1 MKKGA
6 IKMNYLEKAEVWK
19 NYSQLDPALK
29 KELEAMDDKA
39 LQEVFTTDLE
49 FGTGGLRGILGVGTN
64 RMNIYIVA
72 KATLGFGRYL
82 AKFPNAYKRGLAI
95 SHDNRHQ
102 SKEFA
107 RISAEVLATLGY
119 HVYLFEDLRPTPELS
134 FAVRHFG
141 CVGGIMITASHNP
154 KEYNGYKIYDESGC
168 QLVPKDADQV
178 IAEIEKIDDYFSID
192 HSKNHQEI
200 EYIGR
205 AVDEAY
211 IKEVKKIILR
221 PNLKKDF
228 KLVYTPLHGTGQVF
242 APEVLKSV
250 GYDVYP
256 LACQM
261 TNDPEFSGVKTSNP
275 ENKEA
280 YDEAIEYAR
289 EIGAKIVLATDPD
302 ADRLGIA
309 VEHNGEYI
317 LFTGNQTASLV
328 LDYILKTRKEL
339 KTLPEDGYVFTTNV
353 SSTLPVA
360 IAEKYGMKVEITL
373 TGFKFIGEKAREMEG
388 GKGTYVFGFEE
399 CYGCLISDCVRDKDS
414 IQAILMLCE
423 TAAYYREKGMDLVDA
438 LNAVYE
444 EYGYYK
450 EGITNIGLKGLEGA
464 AKIKR
469 IMEFFRVN
477 DIALKKFDILAKD
490 DVRLGIHTDMK
501 TGAHSKI
508 NLPSSNVIKYYLND
522 NMWFVLRPSG
532 TEPKLKVYYGVVGK
546 NDAEAKEKLEELTQE
561 VLSIVNLI
569 K

>member
-1 MKKGA
+1 
-6 IKMNYLEKAEVWK
+6 MNYLEKAEVWK

-39 LQEVFTTDLE
+39 LQEAFTTDLE

-205 AVDEAY
+205 AVDEVY
-211 IKEVKKIILR
+211 INEVKKIILR

-289 EIGAKIVLATDPD
+289 QIGAKIVLATDPD

-309 VEHNGEYI
+309 VEHDGEYV

-360 IAEKYGMKVEITL
+360 IAKKYGMKVEITL

-399 CYGCLISDCVRDKDS
+399 SYGCLISDCVRDKDS

-546 NDAEAKEKLEELTQE
+546 SDAEAKEKLEELTQE
-561 VLSIVNLI
+561 VMSIVNLI

>member
-1 MKKGA
+1 
-6 IKMNYLEKAEVWK
+6 MNYLEKVKLWK
-19 NYSQLDPALK
+19 ENPNLDPTLR
-29 KELEAMDDKA
+29 KELEAMNDHELEEA
-39 LQEVFTTDLE
+39 FAVDLE
-49 FGTGGLRGILGVGTN
+49 FGTGGLRGILGAGTN

-82 AKFPNAYKRGLAI
+82 LKQSEVAGARGVAI

-107 RISAEVLATLGY
+107 RISAEVLSSLGFR
-119 HVYLFEDLRPTPELS
+119 VFLFEELRPTPELS
-134 FAVRHFG
+134 FAVRHFN
-141 CVGGIMITASHNP
+141 CIGGIMITASHNP
-154 KEYNGYKIYDESGC
+154 KEYNGYKIYDETGC

-178 IAEIEKIDDYFSID
+178 IHEIYQIDNYFDIETT
-192 HSKNHQEI
+192 KNHELI
-200 EYIGR
+200 HYIGKD
-205 AVDEAY
+205 VDDVY

-242 APEVLKSV
+242 APQVLQSV
-250 GYDVYP
+250 GYDVVP

-261 TNDPEFSGVKTSNP
+261 TNDPDFSGVKTSNP

-280 YDEAIEYAR
+280 YDEAIELAQK
-289 EIGAKIVLATDPD
+289 IGAKIVLATDPD

-309 VEHNGEYI
+309 VEHNGEYV
-317 LFTGNQTASLV
+317 LFTGNQTAALV

-339 KTLPEDGYVFTTNV
+339 NTLPKDGHVFTTNV

-373 TGFKFIGEKAREMEG
+373 TGFKFIGEKAREMEK

-399 CYGCLISDCVRDKDS
+399 SYGCLISDCVRDKDS

-423 TAAYYREKGMDLVDA
+423 TAAYYREKNMDLVDA
-438 LNAVYE
+438 LNAIYE

-450 EGITNIGLKGLEGA
+450 EGITNISLKGLEGA

-469 IMEFFRVN
+469 IMEFFRST
-477 DIALKKFDILAKD
+477 DIALKGFKILAKD
-490 DVRLGIHTDMK
+490 DVKLGLK
-501 TGAHSKI
+501 TNFVDDTVSKI
-508 NLPSSNVIKYYLND
+508 ELPSSNVIKYYLND

-532 TEPKLKVYYGVVGK
+532 TEPKLKVYYGVKGTSSK
-546 NDAEAKEKLEELTQE
+546 DADERLTALSKE
-561 VLSIVNLI
+561 VLAIVDLI

>member
-1 MKKGA
+1 
-6 IKMNYLEKAEVWK
+6 MNYLEKVNLWK
-19 NYSQLDPALK
+19 NNPNLEPTLRKELDSMTE
-29 KELEAMDDKA
+29 KELEDAFA
-39 LQEVFTTDLE
+39 VDLE
-49 FGTGGLRGILGVGTN
+49 FGTGGLRGVLGAGTN

-82 AKFPNAYKRGLAI
+82 LMQSEVATARGVAI

-107 RISAEVLATLGY
+107 RMSAEVLTSLGFR
-119 HVYLFEDLRPTPELS
+119 VFLFEDLRPTPELS
-134 FAVRHFG
+134 FAVRHFH
-141 CVGGIMITASHNP
+141 CIGGIMITASHNP
-154 KEYNGYKIYDESGC
+154 KEYNGYKIYDETGC
-168 QLVPKDADQV
+168 QLVPKEADKV
-178 IAEIEKIDDYFSID
+178 IAEINKIKDYFTIET
-192 HSKNHQEI
+192 SKNHELIQ
-200 EYIGR
+200 YIGKD
-205 AVDEAY
+205 VDEVY

-221 PNLKKDF
+221 PDLKKDF

-242 APEVLKSV
+242 APQVLQSV
-250 GYDVYP
+250 GYDVVP

-261 TNDPEFSGVKTSNP
+261 TNDPDFSGVKTSNP

-280 YDEAIEYAR
+280 YDEAIELAK

-309 VEHNGEYI
+309 VEHNGEYV
-317 LFTGNQTASLV
+317 LFTGNQTAALV

-339 KTLPEDGYVFTTNV
+339 HTLPKDGYVFTTNV
-353 SSTLPVA
+353 SSTLPIA

-373 TGFKFIGEKAREMEG
+373 TGFKFIGEKAREMES

-399 CYGCLISDCVRDKDS
+399 SYGCLVSDCVRDKDS

-438 LNAVYE
+438 LNAIYE

-464 AKIKR
+464 EKIRR
-469 IMEFFRVN
+469 IMTFFRTT
-477 DIALKKFDILAKD
+477 DISLKGFKILAKD
-490 DVRLGIHTDMK
+490 DVMLGVHTDFVK
-501 TGAHSKI
+501 DNVTKI

-532 TEPKLKVYYGVVGK
+532 TEPKLKVYYGVKG
-546 NDAEAKEKLEELTQE
+546 NSLSDADSKLEELRKE
-561 VLSIVNLI
+561 VLSIVDLI

>member
-1 MKKGA
+1 
-6 IKMNYLEKAEVWK
+6 MNYLEKAEVWK
-19 NYSQLDPALK
+19 KNKNLDPSLR
-29 KELEAMDDKA
+29 KELEEMDDKA
-39 LQEVFTTDLE
+39 LQEAFTTDLE
-49 FGTGGLRGILGVGTN
+49 FGTGGLRGILGAGTN
-64 RMNIYIVA
+64 RMNIYIVS

-82 AKFPNAYKRGLAI
+82 SQFKKAFKRGVAI

-107 RISAEVLATLGY
+107 RISAEVLSTLGFK
-119 HVYLFEDLRPTPELS
+119 VYLFEDLRPTPELS
-134 FAVRHFG
+134 YAVRYFG

-178 IAEIEKIDDYFSID
+178 IAEINKIEDYFSID
-192 HSKNHQEI
+192 HSKHHNKI
-200 EYIGR
+200 KYIGSK
-205 AVDEAY
+205 VDAAY

-221 PNLKKDF
+221 PNLKKNF

-242 APEVLKSV
+242 AADVLKSV

-261 TNDPEFSGVKTSNP
+261 TNDPDFSGVKTSNP

-280 YDEAIEYAR
+280 YDEAIAYAK
-289 EIGAKIVLATDPD
+289 EIGAPIVLATDPD

-309 VEHNGEYI
+309 VEHNGEYV
-317 LFTGNQTASLV
+317 LFTGNQTTSLV
-328 LDYILKTRKEL
+328 LDYILRTRKEL
-339 KTLPEDGYVFTTNV
+339 NTLPKDGYVFTTNV

-360 IAEKYGMKVEITL
+360 IAQRYGMKVEITL
-373 TGFKFIGEKAREMEG
+373 TGFKFIGEKAREMEN

-399 CYGCLISDCVRDKDS
+399 SYGCLVSDCVRDKDS

-423 TAAYYREKGMDLVDA
+423 TAAYYYEKNMDLVEA
-438 LNAVYE
+438 LNEIYE

-469 IMEFFRVN
+469 IMEYFRTTE
-477 DIALKKFDILAKD
+477 IALKNFKILAKD
-490 DVRLGIHTDMK
+490 DVKLGVHTDLVSGE
-501 TGAHSKI
+501 TSTI
-508 NLPSSNVIKYYLND
+508 YLPSSNVIKYYLND

-532 TEPKLKVYYGVVGK
+532 TEPKLKVYYGVVG
-546 NDAEAKEKLEELTQE
+546 NDHESANAKLEELTKE
-561 VLSIVNLI
+561 VMAIVE
-569 K
+569 KVE

>member
-1 MKKGA
+1 
-6 IKMNYLEKAEVWK
+6 MNYLEKVNVWK
-19 NYSQLDPALK
+19 SNPNLDASLK
-29 KELEAMDDKA
+29 KELDSMDDKA
-39 LQEVFTTDLE
+39 LQEAFTTDLE
-49 FGTGGLRGILGVGTN
+49 FGTGGLRGILGAGTN
-64 RMNIYIVA
+64 RMNIYIVS

-82 AKFPNAYKRGLAI
+82 SEFNDAYNRGVAI
-95 SHDNRHQ
+95 AHDNRHQ

-107 RISAEVLATLGY
+107 RISAEVLSTLGFN
-119 HVYLFEDLRPTPELS
+119 VYLFEELRPTPELS

-168 QLVPKDADQV
+168 QLVPKEADKV
-178 IAEIEKIDDYFSID
+178 IEQIEKITDYFSID
-192 HSKNHQEI
+192 HSLNHDRI
-200 EYIGR
+200 KYIGKD
-205 AVDEAY
+205 VDDVY

-221 PNLKKDF
+221 PNLNKDF

-242 APEVLKSV
+242 APDVLKSV

-256 LACQM
+256 LTCQM
-261 TNDPEFSGVKTSNP
+261 TNDPDFKGVKTSNP
-275 ENKEA
+275 ENAEA
-280 YDEAIEYAR
+280 YDEAIAYAK

-309 VEHNGEYI
+309 VEHNGEYV
-317 LFTGNQTASLV
+317 LFTGNQTASLI

-339 KTLPEDGYVFTTNV
+339 NTLPKDGYVFTTNV

-360 IAEKYGMKVEITL
+360 IAQKYGMKVEITL
-373 TGFKFIGEKAREMEG
+373 TGFKFIGEKAKEMEG
-388 GKGTYVFGFEE
+388 GKGSYVFGFEE
-399 CYGCLISDCVRDKDS
+399 SYGCLVSDFVRDKDS

-423 TAAYYREKGMDLVDA
+423 TAAYYKEKNMDLVDA
-438 LNAVYE
+438 LNAIYE

-450 EGITNIGLKGLEGA
+450 EGITNINLKGLEGS

-469 IMEFFRVN
+469 IMEFFRTN
-477 DIALKKFDILAKD
+477 DIALKNFSILAKD
-490 DVRLGIHTDMK
+490 DVKLGVHTDFVKDVK
-501 TGAHSKI
+501 TKI

-532 TEPKLKVYYGVVGK
+532 TEPKVKVYYGVVASSNK
-546 NDAEAKEKLEELTQE
+546 EADAKLELLSKE
-561 VLSIVNLI
+561 VLEIVNLI

>member
-1 MKKGA
+1 
-6 IKMNYLEKAEVWK
+6 MNYLEKAEVWK
-19 NYSQLDPALK
+19 NYFQLDPALK
-29 KELEAMDDKA
+29 KELEGMDDKA
-39 LQEVFTTDLE
+39 LQEAFTTDLE

-192 HSKNHQEI
+192 HSKNHEEI

-205 AVDEAY
+205 AVDEVY
-211 IKEVKKIILR
+211 INEVKKIILR
-221 PNLKKDF
+221 PYLKKDF

-309 VEHNGEYI
+309 VEHDGEYV

-339 KTLPEDGYVFTTNV
+339 KTLPKDGYVFTTNV

-360 IAEKYGMKVEITL
+360 IAQKYGMKVEITL

-399 CYGCLISDCVRDKDS
+399 SYGCLISDCVRDKDS

-501 TGAHSKI
+501 TGAQSKI

-546 NDAEAKEKLEELTQE
+546 SDSEAKEKLEELTQE
-561 VLSIVNLI
+561 VMSIVNLI

>member
-1 MKKGA
+1 
-6 IKMNYLEKAEVWK
+6 MNYLEKANLWK
-19 NYSQLDPALK
+19 NNPNLDSALK
-29 KELEAMDDKA
+29 KELNAMDDKA
-39 LQEVFTTDLE
+39 LQEAFTTDLE
-49 FGTGGLRGILGVGTN
+49 FGTGGLRGILGAGTN
-64 RMNIYIVA
+64 RMNIYIVS

-82 AKFPNAYKRGLAI
+82 SKFKEAFKRGVAI
-95 SHDNRHQ
+95 AHDNRHQ

-107 RISAEVLATLGY
+107 RISAEVLTTLGF
-119 HVYLFEDLRPTPELS
+119 HVYLFEELRPTPELS
-134 FAVRHFG
+134 YAVRHFG

-154 KEYNGYKIYDESGC
+154 KEYNGYKIYDGSGC
-168 QLVPKDADQV
+168 QLVPKEADQV
-178 IAEIEKIDDYFSID
+178 IAEINKIEDYFAID
-192 HSKNHQEI
+192 HSKNHDNI

-205 AVDEAY
+205 EVDEVY
-211 IKEVKKIILR
+211 MNEVKKIVLR
-221 PNLKKDF
+221 PNLDKDF

-261 TNDPEFSGVKTSNP
+261 TNDPDFSGVKTSNP

-280 YDEAIEYAR
+280 YDEAIAYAK

-309 VEHNGEYI
+309 VEHQGEYI

-339 KTLPEDGYVFTTNV
+339 NILPKDGYVFTTNV
-353 SSTLPVA
+353 SSTLPIA
-360 IAEKYGMKVEITL
+360 IAEKYGMQVEITL
-373 TGFKFIGEKAREMEG
+373 TGFKFIGEKAREMES

-399 CYGCLISDCVRDKDS
+399 SYGCLVSDFVRDKDS

-423 TAAYYREKGMDLVDA
+423 TAAYYREKGMDLVETLQA
-438 LNAVYE
+438 IYE

-450 EGITNIGLKGLEGA
+450 EGITNISLQGLAGA
-464 AKIKR
+464 AKIQR
-469 IMEFFRVN
+469 IMDHFRTKE
-477 DIALKKFDILAKD
+477 ITLKNFEILLKD
-490 DVRLGIHTDMK
+490 DIKLSVKKDYKKNTTENIC
-501 TGAHSKI
+501 
-508 NLPSSNVIKYYLND
+508 LPKSNVIKYYLND

-546 NDAEAKEKLEELTQE
+546 TEEEAKAKLQELTDE
-561 VLSIVNLI
+561 VLAIVHTI
-569 K
+569 D